1 MRKNNREARIANLS
15 AASEQKKQDA
25 LAATEKAIH
34 KLQQEGK
41 VISFKAVAR
50 EAQVSTSYLY
60 KYPELKD
67 RIMKLREEQKRS
79 GKRVIPAASDNSK
92 NRIIGHLKK
101 RIKNLD
107 EEITQ
112 LRKANESLAGRA
124 FELESYESAVNRFRE
139 ENQRLLREIER
150 LADENSELRHK
161 LALHNLAP
169 TKKVTSLKGKRTKAL
184 PRPIPD
190 SVKTELANLDI
201 KINSTLRKLIR
212 QNPEEIVLESIEALK
227 YALSNQEVKNPA
239 GWLAEGIKNRW
250 KKSDNG
256 TQQIKNKQSIEELV
270 FPEGFEEW
278 YIQAIDAGF
287 IVNESPAG
295 LPKNTKGELLVKVN
309 RPTASGLPYS
319 LMSWIEA
326 KKVMEVGNYDNQ

>member
-1 MRKNNREARIANLS
+1 MSKNNREARIANLS
-15 AASEQKKQDA
+15 AASEQKKQNA
-25 LAATEKAIH
+25 LAATEKAIR

-60 KYPELKD
+60 KYSELKD
-67 RIMKLREEQKRS
+67 CIMKLREEQKRS

-92 NRIIGHLKK
+92 NRIIGHLKT
-101 RIKNLD
+101 RIKDLD
-107 EEITQ
+107 AEITQ

-139 ENQRLLREIER
+139 ENQRLLQEIER

-161 LALHNLAP
+161 LALDNLAP
-169 TKKVTSLKGKRTKAL
+169 IKKVTSLKGKRTKAP

-190 SVKTELANLDI
+190 SVKIELTNLDI

-212 QNPEEIVLESIEALK
+212 VNPEEIVLESIEALK
-227 YALSNQEVKNPA
+227 YALSNQEIKNSA

-250 KKSDNG
+250 KKSDNS
-256 TQQIKNKQSIEELV
+256 TQQIQNVEELV

-295 LPKNTKGELLVKVN
+295 LPKNTKGELLVKVK
-309 RPTASGLPYS
+309 RSTASGLPYS
-319 LMSWIEA
+319 LMSWLEA
-326 KKVMEVGNYDNQ
+326 KKMMEMRS

>member
-1 MRKNNREARIANLS
+1 MSKNNREARIANLS
-15 AASEQKKQDA
+15 AASEQKKQDT
-25 LAATEKAIH
+25 LAATEKAIR
-34 KLQQEGK
+34 KLQQSGK

-67 RIMKLREEQKRS
+67 RIMKLREEQRNS

-101 RIKNLD
+101 RIKDLD
-107 EEITQ
+107 AEITQ

-124 FELESYESAVNRFRE
+124 FELESYESAVNRFRK
-139 ENQRLLREIER
+139 ENQRLLQEIER

-169 TKKVTSLKGKRTKAL
+169 TKKVTSLKGKRTKAP

-190 SVKTELANLDI
+190 SVKIELANLDI

-212 QNPEEIVLESIEALK
+212 VNPEEIVLESIEALK
-227 YALSNQEVKNPA
+227 YALSNQEVKNLA

-250 KKSDNG
+250 KKPDNS
-256 TQQIKNKQSIEELV
+256 TQQVQSVEELV

-309 RPTASGLPYS
+309 RPTASALPYS
-319 LMSWIEA
+319 LMSWLEA
-326 KKVMEVGNYDNQ
+326 KKMMEMRS